1 MEQTGFP
8 LELVSNFLS
17 VVILIALFVKYY
29 QYKKKLDVL
38 KGLDELKEAKQLTL
52 EDKDFIKANLK
63 DYKVSLLKDEERIK
77 LAYPV
82 FILIAGVLV
91 AFLSFQE
98 ALIHLNVVVV
108 AYIYMHV
115 GRLHNRNFATFLE
128 ELTKDLD

>member
-115 GRLHNRNFATFLE
+115 GRLHNSNFATFLE